1 VNMKK
6 INMTVL
12 TPDRP
17 LLSNVE
23 VDSIVIPA
31 FEGEMGILPDHAPIV
46 VQLKEGILKYTVSGV
61 NEFLSVFWGF
71 AYVKNNEVVILTEM
85 SELMKEINEE
95 RARQEFQKAKD
106 AITMKGA
113 DMDMDTAQ
121 ASLKKALVRMKL
133 VEIRNKSK
141 V

>member
-1 VNMKK
+1 
-6 INMTVL
+6 MTVL

>member
-1 VNMKK
+1 MKK